1 MLSSSTLSGRQL
13 HGCRIDAVVL
23 DGTLQL
29 TFRTSPDAWAGLDTQ
44 VRLEIGGDALEL
56 QDLAVSA
63 NAGRASGTPVSLT
76 LPSRSVVRVLPVEVT
91 GCR

>member
-1 MLSSSTLSGRQL
+1 MSTSPGSGREL
-13 HGCRIDAVVL
+13 RGCRIDAVVL

-44 VRLEIGGDALEL
+44 VRLEIGGDALDL
-56 QDLAVSA
+56 QHLAL
-63 NAGRASGTPVSLT
+63 RASAARGSDQPVTLT
-76 LPSRSVVRVLPVEVT
+76 LPTRSVVRVLPVEVS